1 MGRNNGSIWREYFAV
16 RPHKRGEGQ
25 YMEAPEAANS
35 TRSSH
40 LTRQQTCD
48 DPFESDCDRVTRIK
62 FVEKSRLP
70 GAPYIR
76 TLGILFPSHSLTSQM
91 FEEICLVCGKQLKDN
106 GFAASP
112 NSPPPPP
119 Y

>member
-1 MGRNNGSIWREYFAV
+1 MARKNGSIWREFVAV
-16 RPHKRGEGQ
+16 RPHKRGGRGQ

-62 FVEKSRLP
+62 
-70 GAPYIR
+70 
-76 TLGILFPSHSLTSQM
+76 
-91 FEEICLVCGKQLKDN
+91 
-106 GFAASP
+106 
-112 NSPPPPP
+112 
-119 Y
+119 